1 MFVNINDCLFCSVA
15 AIWWVSVQRERAK
28 VDVCRRA
35 AHIIWCLPS
44 LSSAV
49 SVSLSLPLLNCFCC
63 GFRLFNGFWILKWS
77 NQLEMNGL
85 TNEYNKWTEWQTHS
99 RCECEREQANS
110 TGSCSRP
117 ATSHQRG
124 KRETFDKIFMMSVD
138 EKKNHVVKGH
148 EMVKRAIKWWALNIA
163 CRKML
168 KRLCHTLTQIPV
180 TWTETL
186 LRNFFV
192 SLFLSVAKTR
202 GTTIP

>member
-1 MFVNINDCLFCSVA
+1 MI
-15 AIWWVSVQRERAK
+15 VSFARWRRFGGCQFREREQ
-28 VDVCRRA
+28 RWMYA

-44 LSSAV
+44 LPSAV

-110 TGSCSRP
+110 AGSCA
-117 ATSHQRG
+117 ATQHH
-124 KRETFDKIFMMSVD
+124 INAVN
-138 EKKNHVVKGH
+138 EKHSIKYSWCRLTKKKYHVVKGH